1 MECPFCAEE
10 VKDEALVCKHCTR
23 DLKIPK
29 PLIEENQE
37 LIATIGELRL
47 ELDRLKA
54 QLTRR
59 QSPAGFW
66 AKQLAAYIVPPILLL
81 LAAHVLLIVKLDVNP
96 LIMRIVA
103 MLIPLPFGFA
113 LAWLAH
119 LGWRMAAG
127 IGVLIGIVAVVGM
140 TAIIAYIDN
149 IPIMPENL
157 REWRET
163 AEYAVSIALAF
174 LTGNILATMARN
186 ILPKHVAGPQQP
198 SAVAMRIATV
208 ISPHVGKHAL
218 RRRAE
223 KIEGLVK
230 TAGPVGAAVGSAAG
244 TIYTGVRALIGA

>member
-10 VKDEALVCKHCTR
+10 IKDEALVCKHCSR

-29 PLIEENQE
+29 PLIEENQH

-54 QLTRR
+54 EVTRR
-59 QSPAGFW
+59 KSPAVFW
-66 AKQLAAYIVPPILLL
+66 AKHLAVYIVPPILLL

-119 LGWRMAAG
+119 LGWRMAANVG
-127 IGVLIGIVAVVGM
+127 VVIGVVAVAGM
-140 TAIIAYIDN
+140 TAIIGYIDN
-149 IPIMPENL
+149 IPILPENL
-157 REWRET
+157 RERRET
-163 AEYAVSIALAF
+163 AEYAASIALAF

-186 ILPKHVAGPQQP
+186 VLPKHVVGPKQP
-198 SAVAMRIATV
+198 SAVAMRLATV
-208 ISPHVGKHAL
+208 ISPHVGKQAL

-223 KIEGLVK
+223 KIDGLVK

>member
-1 MECPFCAEE
+1 VPVLRGGGQGRGARLQ
-10 VKDEALVCKHCTR
+10 ALQPR
-23 DLKIPK
+23 PQIPK
-29 PLIEENQE
+29 PLIEENQH

-54 QLTRR
+54 QLTQR
-59 QSPAGFW
+59 QSPAKFW
-66 AKQLAAYIVPPILLL
+66 AKHLAAYIVPPILLL

-119 LGWRMAAG
+119 LGWRMAVG
-127 IGVLIGIVAVVGM
+127 IGVLIGVVAVAGM
-140 TAIIAYIDN
+140 TIIAYVDD

-198 SAVAMRIATV
+198 SAVAMRLATV
-208 ISPHVGKHAL
+208 IGPHVGKHAL

-223 KIEGLVK
+223 KIDGLVK
-230 TAGPVGAAVGSAAG
+230 KAGPLGAALGSAAG
-244 TIYTGVRALIGA
+244 TVYTGVRALIGT

>member
-10 VKDEALVCKHCTR
+10 IKDEALVCKHCSR

-29 PLIEENQE
+29 PLIEENRH

-54 QLTRR
+54 EVARR
-59 QSPAGFW
+59 KSPAVFW
-66 AKQLAAYIVPPILLL
+66 AKHLAVYIVPPIVLLL
-81 LAAHVLLIVKLDVNP
+81 VAHVLLIVVLDKNP

-127 IGVLIGIVAVVGM
+127 IGVVIGVVAVAGM
-140 TAIIAYIDN
+140 TAIIGYIDD
-149 IPIMPENL
+149 IPILPENL

-174 LTGNILATMARN
+174 LTGNILATIARN
-186 ILPKHVAGPQQP
+186 ILSKHAAAQKQP
-198 SAVAMRIATV
+198 SAVAMRLATV
-208 ISPHVGKHAL
+208 MAPHVGKPAL

-223 KIEGLVK
+223 KIDGLVK
-230 TAGPVGAAVGSAAG
+230 TFGPLSAALGSAAG

>member
-10 VKDEALVCKHCTR
+10 VKDAALVCKHCSR

-29 PLIEENQE
+29 PLIEENQH

-54 QLTRR
+54 QVTQRK
-59 QSPAGFW
+59 SPAKFW
-66 AKQLAAYIVPPILLL
+66 AKHLAVYILPPIVLLL
-81 LAAHVLLIVKLDVNP
+81 VAHVLLIVVLDVKP
-96 LIMRIVA
+96 LIMRIVS

-119 LGWRMAAG
+119 LGWRTAAG
-127 IGVLIGIVAVVGM
+127 IGVLIGVVAVAGM
-140 TAIIAYIDN
+140 TAIIGYVDN
-149 IPIMPENL
+149 IPILPENL

-174 LTGNILATMARN
+174 LTGNILATIARN
-186 ILPKHVAGPQQP
+186 ILPKHVTAPKQP
-198 SAVAMRIATV
+198 SAVAMRLATV
-208 ISPHVGKHAL
+208 IGPYVGKQAV

-223 KIEGLVK
+223 KIDGLVK
-230 TAGPVGAAVGSAAG
+230 TVGPLGAAVGSAAG